1 MPLTGVPGRQ
11 QYLATLLYKFG
22 RTPAFWQAVAAQTA
36 GTATPGQI
44 TLVQQANGSFG
55 VPATKTGGFLKV
67 VGGVGTAVTGYSIG
81 STIGHATLELVGFD
95 ADGAVCENTTGV
107 VRDAVAVL
115 TGADCSAFTEIPAE
129 FVPNEDVEAG
139 QITEG
144 LCLDPATATT
154 NTTVFLNPAANA
166 TWSSLAALPI
176 TPCSAGQL
184 LWSPVSGDSSV
195 VFTPSGYVQLL
206 SVAQT
211 GPRTVEAV
219 IERHDYGTV
228 TGGQTVRSRFY
239 AICLNSGQTGALS
252 GSGGSRVLD
261 TLSGGT
267 ITQTF
272 SGSGTCNGFAVYV
285 DSSKPSTELEACGGG
300 STCYRSRGEAYWV
313 YKPGATIAPVVI
325 ASGDP
330 QRVLRCVVV
339 HSGGT
344 LTRDSAT
351 FRESDGVIPQVLCP
365 DVEGLTVES
374 IEIRE
379 VNLEDGSWLTL
390 WSEST
395 TAEYQAAI
403 ELAPECSNGTCL
415 LDLRKD
421 SVGSCFQSPTE
432 CAGWFADPDKGS
444 KYSCHYGSHAVDL
457 AECTIY
463 APTFQPGATTTG
475 NVYGDPETGAV
486 VPSPATLSGSDPDGS
501 GQACW
506 PSGWSVFN
514 PLEWVFRPIVCAFT
528 PSQAAVVAVQTRID
542 TAISTSQPGTI
553 ANTIAAADWSG
564 ITSGGCQGV
573 LIDMTWLRRDAFA
586 DVDFP
591 ETLTIANACP
601 GSPLEPY
608 ALFSSVIV
616 AGGVIMACIK
626 TWPALLGRI
635 FNYGGVNG
643 S

>member
-1 MPLTGVPGRQ
+1 MLLVFGVASSAHGDVPPPPGSPPPVNVLPSTVSGSMPLTGVPGRQ

-95 ADGAVCENTTGV
+95 PDGAVCENTTGV

-115 TGADCSAFTEIPAE
+115 TGADCSG
-129 FVPNEDVEAG
+129 FVEMPPTFYPNADVTVVPPGWRARGEMVGGSTGTVQTLAG
-139 QITEG
+139 AVVEG
-144 LCLDPATATT
+144 NPSQMLLSVQVLVAGTGGLNMSNHVVYCR
-154 NTTVFLNPAANA
+154 NPANGTIAA
-166 TWSSLAALPI
+166 TFLPSSPFGSFTSGVGYAFGSY
-176 TPCSAGQL
+176 THTCSAGWTVYSFKSSQG
-184 LWSPVSGDSSV
+184 SGA
-195 VFTPSGYVQLL
+195 TPWDPETAAKVNEYY
-206 SVAQT
+206 A
-211 GPRTVEAV
+211 P
-219 IERHDYGTV
+219 GTPP
-228 TGGQTVRSRFY
+228 
-239 AICLNSGQTGALS
+239 ALS
-252 GSGGSRVLD
+252 YP
-261 TLSGGT
+261 GT
-267 ITQTF
+267 
-272 SGSGTCNGFAVYV
+272 S
-285 DSSKPSTELEACGGG
+285 P
-300 STCYRSRGEAYWV
+300 
-313 YKPGATIAPVVI
+313 
-325 ASGDP
+325 DP
-330 QRVLRCVVV
+330 LRTLRCVVT
-339 HSGGT
+339 HSSGE

-351 FRESDGVIPQVLCP
+351 FREGDGVLPQVLCP

-573 LIDMTWLRRDAFA
+573 LIDMSWLKRDAFA
-586 DVDFP
+586 DADFP
-591 ETLTIANACP
+591 DTLTIANACP

-608 ALFSSVIV
+608 AVFSSVIV

-635 FNYGGVNG
+635 FNYGGVDG